1 MRCTS
6 TKRLIIAHQLAWR
19 IRRTDT
25 VNTSSN
31 ILVSTG
37 LNSVLASINVNMVRL
52 QELYLGIMSC
62 KSMDLFKN
70 VDHKSWLLNI
80 CFGLWTT
87 NPDSVCIVDHEGT
100 NLTFLESG
108 FVIMI
113 RDECMDLRK
122 ESMFLQISYDC
133 CILSKYTT
141 SYVHGL
147 INSLANLFIYWT
159 LFWKLKYCRC
169 RLMGSQ

>member
-1 MRCTS
+1 LRCTS
-6 TKRLIIAHQLAWR
+6 TKRLIIARQLAWR

-80 CFGLWTT
+80 CFGSWTT
-87 NPDSVCIVDHEGT
+87 NPGFISYRGSRRHKSNLFGVRIRDHDTIRMHGFAKRIHVFT
-100 NLTFLESG
+100 NLLWFL
-108 FVIMI
+108 
-113 RDECMDLRK
+113 
-122 ESMFLQISYDC
+122 
-133 CILSKYTT
+133 
-141 SYVHGL
+141 HP
-147 INSLANLFIYWT
+147 
-159 LFWKLKYCRC
+159 
-169 RLMGSQ
+169 